1 MIANNNKI
9 FFTGG
14 NGFIGKEVIPLLRK
28 DGYKVVAPSSSE
40 LNLTDNT
47 SVRKYFDE
55 HGFDYH
61 AIVHAAVIGGRRIT
75 EDGLIT
81 YLDNMRIFE
90 NIFAYYK
97 YVDRFINIDS
107 GASLFDSGQIPLD
120 PSTMELVEG
129 IENQINQ
136 VFENINQI
144 LKADGMD
151 FSNVVKLSVLLE
163 DLSNF
168 EKVNEIMANIFSKP
182 YPARAAYEVSKL
194 PKGSS
199 VEIETIAFKE

>member
-1 MIANNNKI
+1 MKI
-9 FFTGG
+9 IETENAPKAIGTYSQAVKV
-14 NGFIGKEVIPLLRK
+14 NGFL
-28 DGYKVVAPSSSE
+28 
-40 LNLTDNT
+40 
-47 SVRKYFDE
+47 
-55 HGFDYH
+55 
-61 AIVHAAVIGGRRIT
+61 
-75 EDGLIT
+75 
-81 YLDNMRIFE
+81 
-90 NIFAYYK
+90 
-97 YVDRFINIDS
+97 FI
-107 GASLFDSGQIPLD
+107 SGQIPLD

-144 LKADGMD
+144 LKADGMN

-163 DLSNF
+163 DLNHF
-168 EKVNEIMANIFSKP
+168 EIVNKIMASIFSKP

>member
-1 MIANNNKI
+1 MKI
-9 FFTGG
+9 IETDNAPKAIGTYSQAVKV
-14 NGFIGKEVIPLLRK
+14 NGFL
-28 DGYKVVAPSSSE
+28 
-40 LNLTDNT
+40 
-47 SVRKYFDE
+47 
-55 HGFDYH
+55 
-61 AIVHAAVIGGRRIT
+61 
-75 EDGLIT
+75 
-81 YLDNMRIFE
+81 
-90 NIFAYYK
+90 
-97 YVDRFINIDS
+97 FI
-107 GASLFDSGQIPLD
+107 SGQVPLD

-163 DLSNF
+163 DLSHF
-168 EKVNEIMANIFSKP
+168 EKVNEIMASIFSKP

-199 VEIETIAFKE
+199 VEIETIAYKE

>member
-1 MIANNNKI
+1 MKI
-9 FFTGG
+9 IETENAPKAIGTYSQAVKVK
-14 NGFIGKEVIPLLRK
+14 GFL
-28 DGYKVVAPSSSE
+28 
-40 LNLTDNT
+40 
-47 SVRKYFDE
+47 
-55 HGFDYH
+55 
-61 AIVHAAVIGGRRIT
+61 
-75 EDGLIT
+75 
-81 YLDNMRIFE
+81 
-90 NIFAYYK
+90 
-97 YVDRFINIDS
+97 FI
-107 GASLFDSGQIPLD
+107 SGQIPLD

-163 DLSNF
+163 DLSHF
-168 EKVNEIMANIFSKP
+168 EKVNEIMASIFSKP

-194 PKGSS
+194 PKGSL

>member
-1 MIANNNKI
+1 MKI
-9 FFTGG
+9 IETDNAPKAIGTYSQAVKV
-14 NGFIGKEVIPLLRK
+14 NGFL
-28 DGYKVVAPSSSE
+28 
-40 LNLTDNT
+40 
-47 SVRKYFDE
+47 
-55 HGFDYH
+55 
-61 AIVHAAVIGGRRIT
+61 
-75 EDGLIT
+75 
-81 YLDNMRIFE
+81 
-90 NIFAYYK
+90 
-97 YVDRFINIDS
+97 FI
-107 GASLFDSGQIPLD
+107 SGQIPLD

-144 LKADGMD
+144 LKADRMD
-151 FSNVVKLSVLLE
+151 FSNVVKLSVLLD
-163 DLSNF
+163 DLSHF

>member
-1 MIANNNKI
+1 MKI
-9 FFTGG
+9 IETENAPKAIGTYSQAVKV
-14 NGFIGKEVIPLLRK
+14 NGFL
-28 DGYKVVAPSSSE
+28 
-40 LNLTDNT
+40 
-47 SVRKYFDE
+47 
-55 HGFDYH
+55 
-61 AIVHAAVIGGRRIT
+61 
-75 EDGLIT
+75 
-81 YLDNMRIFE
+81 
-90 NIFAYYK
+90 
-97 YVDRFINIDS
+97 FI
-107 GASLFDSGQIPLD
+107 SGQIPLD

-163 DLSNF
+163 DLSHF
-168 EKVNEIMANIFSKP
+168 EKVNEIMASIFSKP

-199 VEIETIAFKE
+199 LEIETIAYKE

>member
-1 MIANNNKI
+1 MLPFQSLKRKQVKI
-9 FFTGG
+9 IETDNAPKAIGTYSQAIKI
-14 NGFIGKEVIPLLRK
+14 NGFL
-28 DGYKVVAPSSSE
+28 
-40 LNLTDNT
+40 
-47 SVRKYFDE
+47 
-55 HGFDYH
+55 
-61 AIVHAAVIGGRRIT
+61 
-75 EDGLIT
+75 
-81 YLDNMRIFE
+81 
-90 NIFAYYK
+90 
-97 YVDRFINIDS
+97 FI
-107 GASLFDSGQIPLD
+107 SGQIPLN

-151 FSNVVKLSVLLE
+151 FSNIVKLSILLE
-163 DLSNF
+163 DLSHF

-182 YPARAAYEVSKL
+182 FPARAAYEVSKL

>member
-1 MIANNNKI
+1 MKI
-9 FFTGG
+9 IETENAPKAIGTYSQAVKV
-14 NGFIGKEVIPLLRK
+14 NGFL
-28 DGYKVVAPSSSE
+28 
-40 LNLTDNT
+40 
-47 SVRKYFDE
+47 
-55 HGFDYH
+55 
-61 AIVHAAVIGGRRIT
+61 
-75 EDGLIT
+75 
-81 YLDNMRIFE
+81 
-90 NIFAYYK
+90 
-97 YVDRFINIDS
+97 FI
-107 GASLFDSGQIPLD
+107 SGQIPLD
-120 PSTMELVEG
+120 PSTMELVKG

-163 DLSNF
+163 DLSHF
-168 EKVNEIMANIFSKP
+168 EKVNEIMASIFSKP

>member
-1 MIANNNKI
+1 VKI
-9 FFTGG
+9 
-14 NGFIGKEVIPLLRK
+14 IE
-28 DGYKVVAPSSSE
+28 
-40 LNLTDNT
+40 TDNAP
-47 SVRKYFDE
+47 K
-55 HGFDYH
+55 
-61 AIVHAAVIGGRRIT
+61 AIGTYSQAVKVN
-75 EDGLIT
+75 GL
-81 YLDNMRIFE
+81 L
-90 NIFAYYK
+90 
-97 YVDRFINIDS
+97 FI
-107 GASLFDSGQIPLD
+107 SGQIPLD

-163 DLSNF
+163 DLSHF
-168 EKVNEIMANIFSKP
+168 EKVNEIMASIFSKP

>member
-1 MIANNNKI
+1 MKI
-9 FFTGG
+9 IETENAPKAIGTYSQAVKV
-14 NGFIGKEVIPLLRK
+14 NGFL
-28 DGYKVVAPSSSE
+28 
-40 LNLTDNT
+40 
-47 SVRKYFDE
+47 
-55 HGFDYH
+55 
-61 AIVHAAVIGGRRIT
+61 
-75 EDGLIT
+75 
-81 YLDNMRIFE
+81 
-90 NIFAYYK
+90 
-97 YVDRFINIDS
+97 FI
-107 GASLFDSGQIPLD
+107 SGQIPLD

-129 IENQINQ
+129 IENQIKQ

-144 LKADGMD
+144 LKADRMD

>member
-1 MIANNNKI
+1 MKI
-9 FFTGG
+9 IETDNAPKAIGTYSQAVKV
-14 NGFIGKEVIPLLRK
+14 NGFL
-28 DGYKVVAPSSSE
+28 
-40 LNLTDNT
+40 
-47 SVRKYFDE
+47 
-55 HGFDYH
+55 
-61 AIVHAAVIGGRRIT
+61 
-75 EDGLIT
+75 
-81 YLDNMRIFE
+81 
-90 NIFAYYK
+90 
-97 YVDRFINIDS
+97 FI
-107 GASLFDSGQIPLD
+107 SGQIPLD

-163 DLSNF
+163 DLGHF
-168 EKVNEIMANIFSKP
+168 EKVNEIMASIFSKP

>member
-1 MIANNNKI
+1 MKI
-9 FFTGG
+9 IETDNAPMAIGTYSQAVKV
-14 NGFIGKEVIPLLRK
+14 NGFL
-28 DGYKVVAPSSSE
+28 
-40 LNLTDNT
+40 
-47 SVRKYFDE
+47 
-55 HGFDYH
+55 
-61 AIVHAAVIGGRRIT
+61 
-75 EDGLIT
+75 
-81 YLDNMRIFE
+81 
-90 NIFAYYK
+90 
-97 YVDRFINIDS
+97 FI
-107 GASLFDSGQIPLD
+107 SGQVPLD

-163 DLSNF
+163 DLSHF
-168 EKVNEIMANIFSKP
+168 EKVNEIMASIFSKP

>member
-1 MIANNNKI
+1 MKI
-9 FFTGG
+9 IETDNAPKAIGTYSQAVKV
-14 NGFIGKEVIPLLRK
+14 NGFL
-28 DGYKVVAPSSSE
+28 
-40 LNLTDNT
+40 
-47 SVRKYFDE
+47 
-55 HGFDYH
+55 
-61 AIVHAAVIGGRRIT
+61 
-75 EDGLIT
+75 
-81 YLDNMRIFE
+81 
-90 NIFAYYK
+90 
-97 YVDRFINIDS
+97 FI
-107 GASLFDSGQIPLD
+107 SGQIPLD
-120 PSTMELVEG
+120 PSTMNLVEG

-163 DLSNF
+163 DLSHF
-168 EKVNEIMANIFSKP
+168 EKVNEIMASIFSKP

>member
-1 MIANNNKI
+1 MRIIETDNAPKAI
-9 FFTGG
+9 GTYSQAVKV
-14 NGFIGKEVIPLLRK
+14 NGFL
-28 DGYKVVAPSSSE
+28 
-40 LNLTDNT
+40 
-47 SVRKYFDE
+47 
-55 HGFDYH
+55 
-61 AIVHAAVIGGRRIT
+61 
-75 EDGLIT
+75 
-81 YLDNMRIFE
+81 
-90 NIFAYYK
+90 
-97 YVDRFINIDS
+97 FI
-107 GASLFDSGQIPLD
+107 SGQIPLD

-163 DLSNF
+163 DLSHF
-168 EKVNEIMANIFSKP
+168 EKVNEIMASIFSKP

>member
-1 MIANNNKI
+1 MKI
-9 FFTGG
+9 IETDNAPKAIGTYSKSVKV
-14 NGFIGKEVIPLLRK
+14 NGFL
-28 DGYKVVAPSSSE
+28 
-40 LNLTDNT
+40 
-47 SVRKYFDE
+47 
-55 HGFDYH
+55 
-61 AIVHAAVIGGRRIT
+61 
-75 EDGLIT
+75 
-81 YLDNMRIFE
+81 
-90 NIFAYYK
+90 
-97 YVDRFINIDS
+97 FI
-107 GASLFDSGQIPLD
+107 SGQIPLD
-120 PSTMELVEG
+120 PSTMVLVEG

-163 DLSNF
+163 DLSHF

>member
-1 MIANNNKI
+1 VKI
-9 FFTGG
+9 IETKNAPKAIGTYSQAVKVNSFL
-14 NGFIGKEVIPLLRK
+14 FI
-28 DGYKVVAPSSSE
+28 
-40 LNLTDNT
+40 
-47 SVRKYFDE
+47 
-55 HGFDYH
+55 
-61 AIVHAAVIGGRRIT
+61 
-75 EDGLIT
+75 
-81 YLDNMRIFE
+81 
-90 NIFAYYK
+90 
-97 YVDRFINIDS
+97 
-107 GASLFDSGQIPLD
+107 SGQIPLD

-163 DLSNF
+163 DLSHF
-168 EKVNEIMANIFSKP
+168 EKVNEIMASIFSKP

>member
-1 MIANNNKI
+1 MKI
-9 FFTGG
+9 IETENAPKAIGTYSQAVKV
-14 NGFIGKEVIPLLRK
+14 NGFL
-28 DGYKVVAPSSSE
+28 
-40 LNLTDNT
+40 
-47 SVRKYFDE
+47 
-55 HGFDYH
+55 
-61 AIVHAAVIGGRRIT
+61 
-75 EDGLIT
+75 
-81 YLDNMRIFE
+81 
-90 NIFAYYK
+90 
-97 YVDRFINIDS
+97 FI
-107 GASLFDSGQIPLD
+107 SGQIPLD

-163 DLSNF
+163 DLSHF
-168 EKVNEIMANIFSKP
+168 EKVNEIMASIFSKP
-182 YPARAAYEVSKL
+182 FPARAAYEVSKL